1 MVARVALTAVILI
14 ACLVGISLT
23 AYAWFSV
30 SVISNQ
36 TTLAAAKFDLD
47 VSVTIIQGDAVK
59 EPNAEGIYS
68 LPAGTYSVS
77 LTKSG
82 SASTGFCILEA
93 DFGTRKVV
101 CHTWQIGEGGTGPL
115 QFTLTLNE
123 AAAVEFIPH
132 WGTSSFY
139 GYENADNNPLYIRH
153 QANVTITAD
162 MATQPKQDTT
172 EPTTQLSETTAPTET
187 TVPPTSEPA
196 YLVYTVLEGDT
207 LWDIAAAHNTSVDA
221 IVMLNKIENS
231 SVITIGQ
238 ALKIPVSAGTQPT
251 ETTAPTETTV
261 PTETTAPAEQT
272 QPE

>member
-1 MVARVALTAVILI
+1 MRKLYYEYFYIPKDGKIREKVMVARVALTAVILI

-47 VSVTIIQGDAVK
+47 VSVTIIQGDTVK

-115 QFTLTLNE
+115 QFT
-123 AAAVEFIPH
+123 
-132 WGTSSFY
+132 
-139 GYENADNNPLYIRH
+139 
-153 QANVTITAD
+153 
-162 MATQPKQDTT
+162 
-172 EPTTQLSETTAPTET
+172 
-187 TVPPTSEPA
+187 
-196 YLVYTVLEGDT
+196 
-207 LWDIAAAHNTSVDA
+207 
-221 IVMLNKIENS
+221 
-231 SVITIGQ
+231 
-238 ALKIPVSAGTQPT
+238 
-251 ETTAPTETTV
+251 
-261 PTETTAPAEQT
+261 
-272 QPE
+272 